1 MSSKSLGDLFQEGR
15 DQNRMIPPPCLVASG
30 SVSTVH
36 WEGRCNFGHPRREL
50 GIPRLFRNRLE
61 ARLVLG
67 FKPDRLTGKNTKQL
81 IL

>member
-1 MSSKSLGDLFQEGR
+1 LGLSRSILKDR
-15 DQNRMIPPPCLVASG
+15 D
-30 SVSTVH
+30 
-36 WEGRCNFGHPRREL
+36 GHPRREL